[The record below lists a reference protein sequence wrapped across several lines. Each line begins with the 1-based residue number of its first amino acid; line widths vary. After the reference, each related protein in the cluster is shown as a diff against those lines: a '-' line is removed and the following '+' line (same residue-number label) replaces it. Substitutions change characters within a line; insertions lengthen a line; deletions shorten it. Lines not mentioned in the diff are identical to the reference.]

1 MLAHWAARR
10 PDAPAILSPHGD
22 RTFAELDANANRLA
36 RAWRA
41 RGVGAGDAVA
51 LIMSNRPEFAEVVA
65 AALRSGVRL
74 TPVNWHLT
82 AEEAAYVVADCGAR
96 AVVADARFADTV
108 ADAVGRVPG
117 VEVRLAVG
125 GDVPGFEPYDRA
137 LAGHDGGGLDD
148 PVLGR
153 TMLYTSGT
161 TGRPKGVDRPAVPA
175 NRSVADLFGYDPE
188 TSVHLCTGPLY
199 HAAPLAFSLSIPL
212 HAGAGVV
219 LMDRWTPEETL
230 RLIEEHRVTHSHL
243 VPTMFHRPLRLPEE
257 VSRGR
262 RLLPAPRPAR
272 RRPCPVAVKRAMIEW
287 WGPVLVEYYAA
298 TEGTG
303 TFVTS
308 EEWLERPGTV
318 GRAAPGHVRIL
329 DPVTGEDLPPGEVGT
344 VYLRAPEGAR
354 FAYHGDPDKTART
367 YKGDHFTMGDV
378 GYLDEDGYLFLTD
391 RSADL
396 IISGGV
402 NVYPAEVEG
411 ELLDHP
417 AVGDAA
423 VIGVPDPEWGE
434 VVVAVVEPQAGV
446 EPSDDLAQEL
456 IEHCRPPGPPQ
467 CPPVDFVDQLPT
479 DAGKCSGAACR
490 VPGAD
495 RRPVSVGPGPVQLGG
510 GGSVAAS
517 AG

>member
-1 MLAHWAARR
+1 MSDDFDAAARQGTVLAHWAARR

-51 LIMSNRPEFAEVVA
+51 LIMSNRPEFAEVLA
-65 AALRSGVRL
+65 AALRTGVRL

-82 AEEAAYVVADCGAR
+82 AEEVAYVVGDCGAR

-243 VPTMFHRPLRLPEE
+243 VPTMFHRLLRLPEE
-257 VSRGR
+257 VRAAADVSSLRHVLHG
-262 RLLPAPRPAR
+262 AA
-272 RRPCPVAVKRAMIEW
+272 PCPVAVKRAMIEW

-456 IEHCRPPGPPQ
+456 IEHCRARLAHFK
-467 CPPVDFVDQLPT
+467 CPRRVDFVDQLPRT
-479 DAGKCSGAACR
+479 DAGKLL
-490 VPGAD
+490 
-495 RRPVSVGPGPVQLGG
+495 RRRLRDEYRAQT
-510 GGSVAAS
+510 
-517 AG
+517 AGR